1 MKPLVRTVFYG
12 TKSISH
18 LGQIIW
24 DMLTD
29 TKKELGLKIGLKN
42 RFLKIGF
49 KNGYL
54 RTALPV
60 FVRHI

>member
-1 MKPLVRTVFYG
+1 
-12 TKSISH
+12 
-18 LGQIIW
+18 
-24 DMLTD
+24 MLTD
-29 TKKELGLKIGLKN
+29 TKEELGLKIGLKN